1 MASIKVISQRKNAV
15 QSNNGINGTST
26 NVDGKNIANY
36 KFNNI
41 DAQRMANRYYK
52 RCAEGL

>member
-15 QSNNGINGTST
+15 QSNNGMNETST
-26 NVDGKNIANY
+26 DVDGKNIANY